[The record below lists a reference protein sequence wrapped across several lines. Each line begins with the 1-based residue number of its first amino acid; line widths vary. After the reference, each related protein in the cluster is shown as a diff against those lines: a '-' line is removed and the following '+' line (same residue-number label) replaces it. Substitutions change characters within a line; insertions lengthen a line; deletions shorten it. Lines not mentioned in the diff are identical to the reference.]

1 MEFKEHTL
9 RIVQEDIAKV
19 LKLIRPH
26 AGENPLDPNGNIFS
40 EIFRILSYT
49 TVNIDVSLWKD
60 DKFPKSSIP
69 VNNFPQ
75 STLE

>member
-1 MEFKEHTL
+1 MNFQEHTL

-19 LKLIRPH
+19 LQLIRPH
-26 AGENPLDPNGNIFS
+26 AGLYPLDPNGNIFS

-60 DKFPKSSIP
+60 DKFPKP
-69 VNNFPQ
+69 
-75 STLE
+75 T

>member
-9 RIVQEDIAKV
+9 RIVQEDIDKV

-26 AGENPLDPNGNIFS
+26 AGENPLDMQGNIFN

-49 TVNIDVSLWKD
+49 TVNIDVSLWKNETT
-60 DKFPKSSIP
+60 P